1 MSQLI
6 EERIRGTL
14 RGAVILEFLKNSF
27 HFPLANILIEM
38 VLEGPFHYVQSL
50 DFYASLSAAA
60 IQAYFLGRWSYEG
73 KPRPLAGNLI
83 GPLFYSI
90 IELIS
95 APDEF
100 FSMPFHYAYWGFA
113 LGIGIIQKLR
123 LMLGERQ
130 QAVLI
135 LMENV
140 LRSSILAVMYW
151 FIEMM
156 TEPKYADPMLF
167 ITNKSHIFMMSALLF
182 ISIIVGLDDAR
193 SQRFLSILRDT
204 AEQLQTFS
212 NWLFGRDMLSI
223 ALTDPASLSLVRRER
238 TVIFMDIRGFTG
250 WSEQQEP
257 ELVVKMLNHYYEI
270 AESVLGSSNVIMLK
284 YTADEVMAFFADV
297 TDASRAAFLLH
308 SACTR
313 ELAEFGLTVGTGVNK
328 GLVVEG
334 LLGSSVLK
342 RYEIIGDTVNTAK
355 RICSAADSG
364 ELLVSKEVFQKTGGY
379 FTLLESREITAKGK
393 SVPLEVCVV
402 RCDTEQH
409 EDTDKAGAFKRAA
422 EEKGQHERICK

>member
-1 MSQLI
+1 MSKLI

-14 RGAVILEFLKNSF
+14 RGVIILEFLKNSF
-27 HFPLANILIEM
+27 HFPLANILIEL
-38 VLEGPFHYVQSL
+38 VLEGPAHYVQSL
-50 DFYASLSAAA
+50 DFYASISAAA

-83 GPLFYSI
+83 GPLFYSVVEI
-90 IELIS
+90 IS

-123 LMLGERQ
+123 LKCGDGRQ
-130 QAVLI
+130 DVLI

-140 LRSSILAVMYW
+140 LRSGILAVMYW
-151 FIEMM
+151 FVEML
-156 TEPKYADPMLF
+156 TEPKYADPLLF
-167 ITNKSHIFMMSALLF
+167 FSNKSHIFMLSALLF

-193 SQRFLSILRDT
+193 SQRFMCILRDT
-204 AEQLQTFS
+204 TEQLQTFS
-212 NWLFGRDMLSI
+212 NWLLGRNMLSM
-223 ALTDPASLSLVRRER
+223 ALTDPATLSLVRRER

-257 ELVVKMLNHYYEI
+257 EVVVKMLNRYYEI
-270 AESVLGSSNVIMLK
+270 AEAVLSSSSVIMLK

-297 TDASRAAFLLH
+297 TEAAKAAGHLH
-308 SACTR
+308 RACTLA
-313 ELAEFGLTVGTGVNK
+313 LAEFGLTVGTGVNA

-334 LLGSSVLK
+334 LLGSSELK

-355 RICSAADSG
+355 RICSAAESG
-364 ELLVSKEVFQKTGGY
+364 ELLVSRDVFLKTGTL
-379 FTLLESREITAKGK
+379 FHLLESREIAAKGK
-393 SVPLEVCVV
+393 SAPLEICVV
-402 RCDTEQH
+402 QLDH
-409 EDTDKAGAFKRAA
+409 E
-422 EEKGQHERICK
+422 